1 MLKKVII
8 KNFGPV
14 KKEVILSME
23 KGETEQYSENIIEE
37 TGLLKSIYIYGA
49 NNSGKSKVVESL
61 KVLKEIVFEG
71 KEVFAR
77 PYTPYLFSDE
87 IDDVIHLDY
96 YFLVDNIE
104 YRYLINLDL
113 FNQVI
118 FKEEFFINNEI
129 FFTRNKNIVN
139 LNDHKIEDD
148 IFYLTYYYSQIG
160 NSEEIVKFVD
170 YIKGIIFLDQQRE
183 SYLNIRRSSNS
194 IKKISY
200 LEKNLDELNI
210 LVKKFGFDFE
220 LIVLE
225 NPILGEKTKY
235 IGAKRGERQLGLAT
249 LESFG
254 TNMFIDLLLEIEQ
267 VKTSSQLIIIDE
279 IERGIHFALVA
290 GFINYINTKYPKKQL
305 ILPTHM
311 TDLLESDLKIRK
323 DQIYISTIIEDDGL
337 KLERK
342 FNKRAIRET
351 MNFQKIL
358 KSKSVGGIP
367 EILVS
372 EVE

>member
-23 KGETEQYSENIIEE
+23 KGETEQYSENIIEG

-61 KVLKEIVFEG
+61 KLLKEIVFEG

-139 LNDHKIEDD
+139 LNNHKIEDD

-290 GFINYINTKYPKKQL
+290 GFINYINTRYPKKQL

-323 DQIYISTIIEDDGL
+323 DHIYIYQL
-337 KLERK
+337 
-342 FNKRAIRET
+342 
-351 MNFQKIL
+351 
-358 KSKSVGGIP
+358 
-367 EILVS
+367 
-372 EVE
+372 